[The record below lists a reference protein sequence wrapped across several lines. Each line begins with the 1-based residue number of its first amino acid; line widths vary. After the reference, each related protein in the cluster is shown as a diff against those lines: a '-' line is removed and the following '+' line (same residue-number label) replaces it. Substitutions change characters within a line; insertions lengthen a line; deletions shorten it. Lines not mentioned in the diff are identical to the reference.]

1 MALQLASN
9 AALPWAVNRQR
20 PLTALLVS
28 AVSIG
33 VILSIACFE
42 QGRFWITRPTRHA
55 MLKHRWTL
63 ASLNEDSNST
73 SNTDTDEDGNAVSD
87 YDCDCRETLKSGCL
101 ETCSR
106 VSTKSTTTNGI
117 RPRNRPR
124 TQFQKHSKVNHD
136 RSSNSAKTLQR
147 SSHLS
152 LESCSTLESPSD
164 CPSSNGQTLVLID
177 TEADSLVFSSSE
189 TLSDSSLCDEV
200 YQSSSLVRNM
210 THIQEKSLERHSLD
224 IARTS
229 TSVIDW
235 FGAGLCFLF
244 GSKVPLLALSSST
257 DNDMA
262 RWRQTLFNSLDVA
275 GRFVNPFME
284 WQDRNTAD
292 LFEYIKHQFT
302 RNNRN
307 NVPTDIKELERT
319 MPLETPQF
327 DLIYR
332 YTLECGKMLINSA
345 SASRRMSDYSQKGVR
360 FQPPASPLEE
370 ACLMTVTWID
380 ISVVKKLGNSAK
392 WYVPLGM
399 RAWFEGY
406 GVTNVVELDWWQ
418 EHKHDDSLIIT
429 GTPIQ
434 HWSGRHFLDVNLT
447 LWSSFVVR
455 GPTCS
460 FFHCGDTG
468 YCQAFKEIGRRLGP
482 ITFASLPIGS
492 YEPREYMR
500 HQHMN
505 PFEACLV
512 HKDIGATFSLGVHWG
527 TFMMSDEHYLDPP
540 KHLEEGRIENGL
552 PSGSIFTA
560 KLGETLTIALDC
572 LADDTVV
579 RCA

>member
-1 MALQLASN
+1 
-9 AALPWAVNRQR
+9 
-20 PLTALLVS
+20 
-28 AVSIG
+28 
-33 VILSIACFE
+33 
-42 QGRFWITRPTRHA
+42 
-55 MLKHRWTL
+55 
-63 ASLNEDSNST
+63 
-73 SNTDTDEDGNAVSD
+73 
-87 YDCDCRETLKSGCL
+87 
-101 ETCSR
+101 
-106 VSTKSTTTNGI
+106 
-117 RPRNRPR
+117 
-124 TQFQKHSKVNHD
+124 
-136 RSSNSAKTLQR
+136 
-147 SSHLS
+147 
-152 LESCSTLESPSD
+152 
-164 CPSSNGQTLVLID
+164 
-177 TEADSLVFSSSE
+177 
-189 TLSDSSLCDEV
+189 
-200 YQSSSLVRNM
+200 
-210 THIQEKSLERHSLD
+210 
-224 IARTS
+224 
-229 TSVIDW
+229 
-235 FGAGLCFLF
+235 
-244 GSKVPLLALSSST
+244 
-257 DNDMA
+257 MA

-360 FQPPASPLEE
+360 FSTS
-370 ACLMTVTWID
+370 CLSSRGSMSNDRYLDRPINLFHIVLVSHNHFDHLD

-434 HWSGRHFLDVNLT
+434 HWS
-447 LWSSFVVR
+447 
-455 GPTCS
+455 
-460 FFHCGDTG
+460 
-468 YCQAFKEIGRRLGP
+468 EIGRRLGP

>member
-370 ACLMTVTWID
+370 ACLMTVTWIGQSTCFVQMDGYNILTDPIFSSRTIGEWFGPKRIRPAPCTLEQLPKIDIVLVSHNHFDHLD

-482 ITFASLPIGS
+482 ITFASLRKTRS
-492 YEPREYMR
+492 
-500 HQHMN
+500 
-505 PFEACLV
+505 
-512 HKDIGATFSLGVHWG
+512 
-527 TFMMSDEHYLDPP
+527 
-540 KHLEEGRIENGL
+540 
-552 PSGSIFTA
+552 SI
-560 KLGETLTIALDC
+560 TIAFLW
-572 LADDTVV
+572 
-579 RCA
+579 RCV